1 MKFQLLFLTL
11 FLVLSSNIQAIDKIT
26 LLNKESFNAKS
37 DLNNCSTFDLGATT
51 DDPYLKSTI
60 SWMDA
65 NSSILTYSLN
75 SSALNICMLS
85 EKVEKVIYQKLFYK
99 LGIHE
104 IEILDGD
111 AKGVYSIDEFLN
123 LYNL

>member
-11 FLVLSSNIQAIDKIT
+11 FLVVSSNIQAIDKIT

-37 DLNNCSTFDLGATT
+37 DLNNCSTFDLGASQ
-51 DDPYLKSTI
+51 DDPNLKPAI

-65 NSSILTYSLN
+65 NATILKYTLN
-75 SSALNICMLS
+75 STALNVCLVS

-104 IEILDGD
+104 IEILEGD
-111 AKGVYSIDEFLN
+111 AKGIYSIDEFLN
-123 LYNL
+123 PYNL